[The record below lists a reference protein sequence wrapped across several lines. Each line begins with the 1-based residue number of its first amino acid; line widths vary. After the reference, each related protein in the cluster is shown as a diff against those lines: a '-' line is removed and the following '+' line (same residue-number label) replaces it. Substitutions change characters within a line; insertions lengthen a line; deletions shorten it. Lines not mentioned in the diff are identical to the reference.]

1 MRLPNTYQEVEYIQS
16 SGTQYFVIWTSFK
29 TSYKSVIDFQMTQI
43 WWDYILSWVTDNS
56 QWRYGIDFW
65 QGLKVIN
72 WWSGWTSTISED
84 TNRHTVTINKSTA
97 TVDGTDYTTGY
108 VDRTVSGGIWVF
120 CYNEY
125 TQSSPYNY
133 KSSAKLYKL
142 DIYDENWVHIYD
154 LVPCYRKS
162 DNVIWMYDLV
172 NNQFYTNSWTG
183 TFLKGGDV
191 ITGYKLHWAIQT
203 FHRKLKRL
211 PSAYQ
216 EVEYIQSS
224 WTQFINT
231 GIVGENK
238 YIIESKFMFTDL
250 WGTSDDKYVIGCA
263 SSSRPSY
270 MAYIIKRWVGW
281 GHYLSQML
289 YGSYEGHDYWTAVV
303 NTVYTVISKLT
314 TSQNS
319 FQINGWTVNTRSLNT
334 AYNTWYNM
342 YIFGRN
348 NAWSF
353 DNAMTGR
360 IYYLKIKNTSNVL
373 VRDFVPCYR
382 KSDGVIW
389 MYDLVNKQFYTNYWS
404 WTFTKWPD
412 VN

>member
-1 MRLPNTYQEVEYIQS
+1 MWVYIPYTRLPSAYQEVEYIQS
-16 SGTQYFVIWTSFK
+16 SGTQYFVVWTSFK

-43 WWDYILSWVTDNS
+43 WWDYILFWVTDNS

-133 KSSAKLYKL
+133 KASAKLYKL

-183 TFLKGGDV
+183 TFSKGNDV
-191 ITGYKLHWAIQT
+191 IISELKNAYIGVAPIDTPWIYHNATLWLISLSSDGSTRYTIADKNLWATTSDVTSTASYWDYYSRWALQNRNWQSASWYTMQEDRSLWNQTISPTWYHIPTQTEWTSLVATLSSLLWISTLNYDYSMQYLLLPRSWQMTDSWTTIQYAET
-203 FHRKLKRL
+203 SWWWYYWSSTKASTT
-211 PSAYQ
+211 SAY
-216 EVEYIQSS
+216 ILRSTSS
-224 WTQFINT
+224 VLNATWSAVTFPRWFPIRVFKDVSET
-231 GIVGENK
+231 P
-238 YIIESKFMFTDL
+238 D
-250 WGTSDDKYVIGCA
+250 
-263 SSSRPSY
+263 SSR
-270 MAYIIKRWVGW
+270 
-281 GHYLSQML
+281 
-289 YGSYEGHDYWTAVV
+289 T
-303 NTVYTVISKLT
+303 KL
-314 TSQNS
+314 N
-319 FQINGWTVNTRSLNT
+319 
-334 AYNTWYNM
+334 
-342 YIFGRN
+342 
-348 NAWSF
+348 
-353 DNAMTGR
+353 
-360 IYYLKIKNTSNVL
+360 
-373 VRDFVPCYR
+373 
-382 KSDGVIW
+382 
-389 MYDLVNKQFYTNYWS
+389 
-404 WTFTKWPD
+404 
-412 VN
+412 